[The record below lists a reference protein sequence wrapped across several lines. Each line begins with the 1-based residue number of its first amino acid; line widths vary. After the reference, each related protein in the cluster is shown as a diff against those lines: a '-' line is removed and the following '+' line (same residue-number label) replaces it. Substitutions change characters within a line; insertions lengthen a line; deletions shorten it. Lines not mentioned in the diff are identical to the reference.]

1 LYGLAVEGKAP
12 KIFRKVNRM
21 GVPWPALCLCTA
33 FCFLV
38 FLNIPKSA
46 SKVFNYFVSLVS
58 TFGATTWSE
67 SDITILVRVP
77 DKPLLVCILYT
88 HIRFMRGLAAQGISR
103 DTLPYKAPL
112 QPYGAWIALI
122 STMIIG
128 FFKGFD
134 AFMPFQADT
143 FVTSYIGFPVF
154 ALLAIF
160 WKLLHRETK
169 VDYKTMDFLTGKREI
184 DLEEEAYAQAQTLL
198 GPRTWKQ
205 KLWDSL

>member
-1 LYGLAVEGKAP
+1 VLRRG
-12 KIFRKVNRM
+12 
-21 GVPWPALCLCTA
+21 
-33 FCFLV
+33 
-38 FLNIPKSA
+38 
-46 SKVFNYFVSLVS
+46 VSLRPSV
-58 TFGATTWSE
+58 
-67 SDITILVRVP
+67 LRVRVP

-112 QPYGAWIALI
+112 QPYGAWISLI
-122 STMIIG
+122 STMIIA

-134 AFMPFQADT
+134 AFMPFQADA
-143 FVTSYIGFPVF
+143 FVTAYIGFPVF

-160 WKLLHRETK
+160 WKLKNRETK
-169 VDYKTMDFLTGKREI
+169 VDYKTMDFLTGMREI
-184 DLEEEAYAQAQTLL
+184 DEEEEAYLQSQALL